1 MKRFSLESAHRLSLN
16 CPITIIIVHP
26 LLPPKWA
33 QNAIFPALAPSKFLH
48 AMHDPLKQ
56 ARELAARWREANFSS
71 GGVVILLDGEFVGH
85 AAELPPAAQW
95 APGCL
100 AVAATGPVR
109 FVRPAGF
116 RGEVEWFELPEDSEE
131 SAPESPPLP
140 S

>member
-1 MKRFSLESAHRLSLN
+1 
-16 CPITIIIVHP
+16 
-26 LLPPKWA
+26 
-33 QNAIFPALAPSKFLH
+33 
-48 AMHDPLKQ
+48 MHDPLKQ
-56 ARELAARWREANFSS
+56 AREFAARWREANFSS

-100 AVAATGPVR
+100 AVAESRRVLL
-109 FVRPAGF
+109 VRPTGW

-131 SAPESPPLP
+131 STPESPPQP